1 MLEAKTL
8 DLRFLLRG
16 RRQPRD
22 DIVIIAV
29 DGKTENELGRWQSRG
44 RQWLADMLDVL
55 REGGAKTVGF
65 DFTWNMVEVTIADP
79 AFFGLVVTTTPPPGA
94 KVGPGAEI
102 DVLIGK
108 AP

>member
-1 MLEAKTL
+1 MTPGPGATVQEGTTVVIEVSSGIPPESDMV
-8 DLRFLLRG
+8 DLRGLTPAEASTALRTY
-16 RRQPRD
+16 RD
-22 DIVIIAV
+22 
-29 DGKTENELGRWQSRG
+29 S
-44 RQWLADMLDVL
+44 
-55 REGGAKTVGF
+55 VGF